1 MCYFKIIIKNCLWSP
16 LVLAKYQPSFFNICK
31 TSLTLY
37 FFISLNVLITQAKV
51 RIIIL
56 SSIFCVKSI
65 KSNTIFYVSL
75 HQCPPKT
82 AYPLKSAAKLRLF
95 LQYQAYNKKNI
106 AFCCNF
112 IFFAYFSARIRKK
125 MKKNSCYYVW
135 QFKRKLVPL
144 PTNNRRKKIWNGL
157 K

>member
-56 SSIFCVKSI
+56 LSKYI
-65 KSNTIFYVSL
+65 
-75 HQCPPKT
+75 
-82 AYPLKSAAKLRLF
+82 ALKVLKV
-95 LQYQAYNKKNI
+95 I
-106 AFCCNF
+106 P
-112 IFFAYFSARIRKK
+112 YFMYI
-125 MKKNSCYYVW
+125 
-135 QFKRKLVPL
+135 
-144 PTNNRRKKIWNGL
+144 
-157 K
+157 

>member
-56 SSIFCVKSI
+56 SSKYLALKVLKPVG
-65 KSNTIFYVSL
+65 TFYRFTS
-75 HQCPPKT
+75 KN
-82 AYPLKSAAKLRLF
+82 PLNPIGCGFEIL
-95 LQYQAYNKKNI
+95 
-106 AFCCNF
+106 
-112 IFFAYFSARIRKK
+112 
-125 MKKNSCYYVW
+125 
-135 QFKRKLVPL
+135 LVL
-144 PTNNRRKKIWNGL
+144 
-157 K
+157 

>member
-56 SSIFCVKSI
+56 SSKYLALKVFKPVG
-65 KSNTIFYVSL
+65 TFYRFAS
-75 HQCPPKT
+75 KN
-82 AYPLKSAAKLRLF
+82 PLNPIGCGFEIL
-95 LQYQAYNKKNI
+95 
-106 AFCCNF
+106 
-112 IFFAYFSARIRKK
+112 
-125 MKKNSCYYVW
+125 
-135 QFKRKLVPL
+135 LVL
-144 PTNNRRKKIWNGL
+144 
-157 K
+157 